1 MKDGP
6 TLMSASHPHFLW
18 KDLFRR
24 RDRGASTLIQVLSQ
38 NILFQTMTKREL
50 KYLAN
55 FVYERVYQPGE
66 EIFGQGERGLGMY
79 LIVRGR
85 VSIKN
90 QSPQSE
96 VLVTLLGESSFF
108 GELALVDPEHL
119 RTATA
124 TAVDRCE
131 LVGFFKPDL
140 LDILQ
145 RKPSMGV
152 KILFQLSHV
161 LGKRLLETTER
172 MTLLTR
178 ARNLGKIHEDAV

>member
-1 MKDGP
+1 MNS
-6 TLMSASHPHFLW
+6 THPHFLW
-18 KDLFRR
+18 RDLFRKR
-24 RDRGASTLIQVLSQ
+24 KSRNSTLIQVLSQ
-38 NILFQTMTKREL
+38 NALFEVMTKREL
-50 KYLAN
+50 RYLSH

-66 EIFGQGERGLGMY
+66 EIFSQGERGLGMY

-85 VSIKN
+85 VSIRS
-90 QSPQSE
+90 QAPQSE
-96 VLVTLLGESSFF
+96 TLITVLGENSFF

-119 RTATA
+119 RTAAA

-140 LDILQ
+140 MDILQ

-152 KILFQLSHV
+152 KILYQLSHV

-172 MTLLTR
+172 MSLLTR
-178 ARNLGKIHEDAV
+178 VRSIGKIHEDAV